1 MDFALTEE
9 QQLIK
14 AMAGEFARTKVAPI
28 AAEIDQNRR
37 FPNELI
43 PELRE
48 LNLLGVPFPE
58 EYGGAGADFLSY
70 VIVIEEL
77 AKVCASTAII
87 VANHTCLCVWP
98 IYKFGNES
106 QKKEYLPK
114 LASGE
119 WLGAFGL
126 TEPSAGTDAASMKTT
141 AVAEGDQWV
150 LNGSKIFIT
159 NGGQADVFVIFAL
172 TDPALGTRGISAFI
186 VEKGTPGF
194 SIGAPE
200 KTMGIKASSTTPLYF
215 SNCRIPREALL
226 GQENKGFKIAM
237 ATLDG
242 GRIGVA
248 AQALG
253 IAQGALDAAVA
264 YAKERVQFGKPI
276 AEQEAIQWMIA
287 DSATEIDAA
296 RMLVYRAAWNEDNG
310 LPYSAAAAMAKLF
323 ASETATRVAG
333 KAIQMH
339 GGYGF
344 TESYP
349 VERSYRDAKITELYE
364 GTSEV
369 QRMVIS
375 RHVLS

>member
-159 NGGQADVFVIFAL
+159 NGGQADVFVIFAHRPCSGNAGHL
-172 TDPALGTRGISAFI
+172 RLYRRKRRTRLLDWSAREDDGDQGVKHDAPLFLQLPDSPRSSSGPGEQRLQDRDGDAGRWPDRRGGSGLGHSTG
-186 VEKGTPGF
+186 
-194 SIGAPE
+194 GA
-200 KTMGIKASSTTPLYF
+200 
-215 SNCRIPREALL
+215 RR
-226 GQENKGFKIAM
+226 
-237 ATLDG
+237 
-242 GRIGVA
+242 
-248 AQALG
+248 
-253 IAQGALDAAVA
+253 
-264 YAKERVQFGKPI
+264 
-276 AEQEAIQWMIA
+276 
-287 DSATEIDAA
+287 
-296 RMLVYRAAWNEDNG
+296 
-310 LPYSAAAAMAKLF
+310 
-323 ASETATRVAG
+323 
-333 KAIQMH
+333 
-339 GGYGF
+339 
-344 TESYP
+344 
-349 VERSYRDAKITELYE
+349 RSRLRE
-364 GTSEV
+364 GTSPV
-369 QRMVIS
+369 RKAN
-375 RHVLS
+375 R